1 MDVTN
6 LTALASSMANQR
18 TGDAVGVSV
27 LRKALDIEANT
38 ALALL
43 NALPPTKNLPPNVG
57 ININT
62 TA

>member
-6 LTALASSMANQR
+6 LTALVSSMATQR

-27 LRKALDIEANT
+27 LKKALDIEANT
-38 ALALL
+38 ALTLL